1 MLCLSP
7 GPGLAEGQHGTAL
20 ISEAR
25 AALAKGDGIKAEM
38 TLRAALTA
46 GAPRTSVAAFIGE
59 AYLAQGNR
67 VKAREWLGASDFT
80 PTTAEAGYRALGRLE
95 RLDGHFDASA
105 RAYDKALAID
115 AKDASLWVEI
125 GRLRYAAG
133 QHLLAIEAADHALT
147 LDPGNVAALQFRG
160 QLVRDRYGLMAAL
173 PWFENALMRDPKD
186 IPVLLDYAATLG
198 DLGRAGEALVITRR
212 VLEIEARNPRAYYLQ
227 AVMAARAGKY
237 ELARGLLA
245 RTRGKLD
252 GEAGVLLLRGI
263 VELAAGNWQEAQD
276 RLERLLTLQPDNA
289 RAKDVLARAIYLGGQ
304 YRYAT
309 LRFSREIARGE
320 GSPYLLT
327 LVARAHEA
335 LGERDRA
342 GVLLDRAAM
351 PKSALLQV
359 LPGGTAIGGLLAQ
372 GEGGTAEAR
381 IENAQ
386 ESDPGFY
393 DNMSLAGDVQ
403 LALGHPVDAQARYAA
418 AAEIRMPESL
428 FLRRFQAFVLAGDL
442 QGANLLVRSYML
454 QNPTNRR
461 ALRAAAWL
469 SLKSGE
475 VDRARGILEW
485 LRETGSGR
493 DVQLL
498 SDLAVLEAQA
508 GNAAAAQTS
517 AARAYRL
524 QRANPLAAQAL
535 GLSYVAG
542 GVNPEEA
549 RALIDKARTMMGD
562 NPMLAAARQR
572 LALARG

>member
-1 MLCLSP
+1 MI
-7 GPGLAEGQHGTAL
+7 A
-20 ISEAR
+20 EAR

-46 GAPRTSVAAFIGE
+46 GAPRASVAALIGE
-59 AYLAQGNR
+59 AYLAQANR
-67 VKAREWLGASDFT
+67 TKAREWLGAADFA
-80 PTTAEAGYRALGRLE
+80 PQTAEAGYRALGRLE

-125 GRLRYAAG
+125 GRLRYTAG
-133 QHLLAIEAADHALT
+133 QHLLAIEAADHALR

-212 VLEIEARNPRAYYLQ
+212 VLELEARNPRAYYLQ
-227 AVMAARAGKY
+227 AVIAARAGKY
-237 ELARGLLA
+237 ELARGLLT

-252 GEAGVLLLRGI
+252 GEAGVMLLRGI

-320 GSPYLLT
+320 ASPYLLT

-342 GVLLDRAAM
+342 GVLLDRAAT

-359 LPGGTAIGGLLAQ
+359 LPGSTAIGGLLAQ
-372 GEGGTAEAR
+372 GQGDTAEAR

-386 ESDPGFY
+386 ASDPGFY

-428 FLRRFQAFVLAGDL
+428 FLRRFQAFVLARDL
-442 QGANLLVRSYML
+442 QGADLLVRSYLL
-454 QNPTNRR
+454 QNPTNRP
-461 ALRAAAWL
+461 ALCAAAWL
-469 SLKSGE
+469 SLKTGE
-475 VDRARGILEW
+475 VDRARSILEW
-485 LRETGSGR
+485 LRDTGSGR

-508 GNAAAAQTS
+508 GNGTAAEAS

-535 GLSYVAG
+535 GLSFVAG
-542 GVNPEEA
+542 GINPEEA

-562 NPMLAAARQR
+562 NAMLAAARER